1 MSSLIQ
7 AKDLEVHR
15 QGKYILQNVSL
26 SVGKKDFITIIGP
39 NGAGKSI
46 LLECLMGTF
55 MPDKG
60 EIDKKNNLSIGY
72 IPQNFNPDNSMPI
85 SVKRF
90 LMLRKNFTPKELKS
104 VSDETNIS
112 DVLSKNLSN
121 LSGGEL
127 QRVLLS
133 LKAGDSFWIPIYS
146 DPFQHYVNNRISFI
160 YIYCIKFRN
169 QSLHQTQNLE
179 FPWK

>member
-60 EIDKKNNLSIGY
+60 EIDKKNNLSI
-72 IPQNFNPDNSMPI
+72 
-85 SVKRF
+85 
-90 LMLRKNFTPKELKS
+90 
-104 VSDETNIS
+104 
-112 DVLSKNLSN
+112 
-121 LSGGEL
+121 
-127 QRVLLS
+127 
-133 LKAGDSFWIPIYS
+133 A
-146 DPFQHYVNNRISFI
+146 
-160 YIYCIKFRN
+160 
-169 QSLHQTQNLE
+169 
-179 FPWK
+179 